1 MDWHFTED
9 RPIWQ
14 QLTEQIT
21 LLILNGEYPPG
32 SRLPAVRE
40 LAAQAGVNPN
50 TMQRA
55 MTELERDGLVY
66 SQRTAGRFVT
76 EDKAMIETAKRALA
90 ERHITA
96 FLDAMTRLGYRREEV
111 INMLRQEITEGG
123 NGDVSLAV

>member
-1 MDWHFTED
+1 MEWSFTED

-21 LLILNGEYPPG
+21 LRILKGEYPAG

-55 MTELERDGLVY
+55 MAQLEQTGLAVT
-66 SQRTAGRFVT
+66 SRTAGRTVT
-76 EDKAMIETAKRALA
+76 DDITVIQTARKERA
-90 ERHITA
+90 
-96 FLDAMTRLGYRREEV
+96 
-111 INMLRQEITEGG
+111 
-123 NGDVSLAV
+123 SLAVTQCMTTLRELGYCRADALTILKEVSEHE